1 MGNGIL
7 SQLGIN
13 AELMVVVL
21 LVLWIIS
28 FIILIVLL
36 VKYNT
41 MKASYTMFMKGSD
54 GESLEEQIGSL
65 FNDIAVLKLSS
76 EKKKEQAILRSG
88 TLAEKN
94 PNLAKEWHPL
104 KNGEQTPE
112 MITSGSDQKA
122 WWLCRKCGHEWK
134 ASVGS
139 RHRGAGCPVCARE
152 KRKKSK

>member
-76 EKKKEQAILRSG
+76 EKNRNDIRKIIENLKDTYQRVGIVKYDAILG
-88 TLAEKN
+88 KKTAEWIVDEAAN
-94 PNLAKEWHPL
+94 SA
-104 KNGEQTPE
+104 
-112 MITSGSDQKA
+112 TSGYSLKQEALWANITDIKTERTENIDFYN
-122 WWLCRKCGHEWK
+122 WIL
-134 ASVGS
+134 S
-139 RHRGAGCPVCARE
+139 
-152 KRKKSK
+152 

>member
-41 MKASYTMFMKGSD
+41 MKASYTMFMEGSD

-76 EKKKEQAILRSG
+76 EKNRNDIRKIIE
-88 TLAEKN
+88 
-94 PNLAKEWHPL
+94 NLKDTY
-104 KNGEQTPE
+104 Q
-112 MITSGSDQKA
+112 
-122 WWLCRKCGHEWK
+122 R
-134 ASVGS
+134 VGI
-139 RHRGAGCPVCARE
+139 V
-152 KRKKSK
+152 K

>member
-76 EKKKEQAILRSG
+76 EKNRNDIRKII
-88 TLAEKN
+88 
-94 PNLAKEWHPL
+94 NLLDIIK
-104 KNGEQTPE
+104 
-112 MITSGSDQKA
+112 MIHEDDVITIDDI
-122 WWLCRKCGHEWK
+122 KCLI
-134 ASVGS
+134 
-139 RHRGAGCPVCARE
+139 
-152 KRKKSK
+152 